1 MATSQMATRGEP
13 QPVRDAGR
21 DIEPAARP
29 PRRVGRRQIVLA
41 VVSVVVLLGLIWL
54 YRRWSYARSHQST
67 DNAQV
72 DGHIVPV
79 IAKVGGYVQTV
90 TVAENDSVRAG
101 QLLVQID
108 DAEYRQRLAQA
119 EADLQ
124 AAYASAGVGPGTGQA
139 EAQVATASGQQA
151 ALQAQ
156 ITAARANA
164 QRAQADLAR
173 AEELAQQQIISRQ
186 QLDALRSGAEA
197 ARANL
202 LAVERQASAASG
214 TVASAQAGVRL
225 AHARVQSASA
235 ARDNAALQLQ
245 YTKVMAPESGVV
257 SRKSVEVGQLVQPGQ
272 PLMAIVADTG
282 IWVTANFKETQ
293 LADMRVGQPVEID
306 IDAYGGCR
314 AEGRVQSISSATG
327 AKFALLP
334 PDNATGNFTKVVQR
348 IPVRIVV
355 TRACGPARPM
365 RPGMSV
371 AASVQTR

>member
-1 MATSQMATRGEP
+1 MAARSET
-13 QPVRDAGR
+13 QPVRDTGR
-21 DIEPAARP
+21 DAESDGRP
-29 PRRVGRRQIVLA
+29 PRRVARRQIVLA
-41 VVSVVVLLGLIWL
+41 IVGVVVLLALMWL
-54 YRRWSYARSHQST
+54 YQRWSYARAHETT

-79 IAKVGGYVQTV
+79 LAKVGGYVQTV
-90 TVAENDSVRAG
+90 TVAENDSARIG

-124 AAYASAGVGPGTGQA
+124 AAYANAGVGTGTGQA
-139 EAQVATASGQQA
+139 QAQVTTASGQQA

-156 ITAARANA
+156 IAAARANA
-164 QRAQADLAR
+164 ERAQADLAR
-173 AEELAQQQIISRQ
+173 SEELARQQIISRQ
-186 QLDALRSGAEA
+186 QLDALRSSAEA

-225 AHARVQSASA
+225 AHARVQA
-235 ARDNAALQLQ
+235 ATAGRDNAALQLQ
-245 YTKVMAPESGVV
+245 YTRVMAPESGVV
-257 SRKSVEVGQLVQPGQ
+257 SRKSVEIGQLVQPGQ

-293 LADMRVGQPVEID
+293 LADMRVGQPVEIEV
-306 IDAYGGCR
+306 DAYGGCHV
-314 AEGRVQSISSATG
+314 EGRVQSISSATG

-348 IPVRIVV
+348 IPVRVAI
-355 TRACGPARPM
+355 TRACGPTQPL

-371 AASVQTR
+371 TASVKTS